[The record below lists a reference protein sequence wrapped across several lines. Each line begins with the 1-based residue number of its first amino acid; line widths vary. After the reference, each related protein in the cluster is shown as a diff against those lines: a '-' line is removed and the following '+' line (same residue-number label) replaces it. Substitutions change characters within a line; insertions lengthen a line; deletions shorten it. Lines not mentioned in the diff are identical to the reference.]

1 MPGSIA
7 SGAGMSSSDIDDLSK
22 RIKDLENIVKDKVD
36 CDTFDNEIMAI
47 REMIGN
53 MEPTD
58 ENKLAPVTT
67 TVVAAA
73 TPKERGP

>member
-7 SGAGMSSSDIDDLSK
+7 SGAGVSSSDIDDLTK

-53 MEPTD
+53 MEPTE
-58 ENKLAPVTT
+58 ENKLAPVAT